1 MFKQYYVAEHK
12 QRKVILLTVRN
23 RMDAIKELEYMAKR
37 EGLNGIALVEYKWLG
52 NKWVRFN
59 IP

>member
-23 RMDAIKELEYMAKR
+23 RIDAVKELEYMAKK
-37 EGLNGIALVEYKWLG
+37 EGLNGLILREYKWNG
-52 NKWVRFN
+52 YKW
-59 IP
+59 IQG